1 MEQIKAEIKMEIARG
16 EIISDEAYV
25 LENLSY
31 TRKLNIMVVDQVHG
45 TEVSFRFPTIATS
58 DCIYMLEECK
68 ERFQLWVHNFLKS
81 RLLNWTVEL
90 LEGVDYITD
99 RLDMAMFQL
108 PGGKTLDDRHPPR
121 NFEYRFVMK
130 DVHFPYEDYQNNN
143 VEKNPTEA
151 PEPIPTENNE
161 DRQGDEEVKFLEDDE
176 EVKVLMEVITI
187 ED

>member
-1 MEQIKAEIKMEIARG
+1 M
-16 EIISDEAYV
+16 
-25 LENLSY
+25 
-31 TRKLNIMVVDQVHG
+31 
-45 TEVSFRFPTIATS
+45 
-58 DCIYMLEECK
+58 
-68 ERFQLWVHNFLKS
+68 
-81 RLLNWTVEL
+81 

-121 NFEYRFVMK
+121 NFEYRFVMN
-130 DVHFPYEDYQNNN
+130 DVHFPYYYKPNNH
-143 VEKNPTEA
+143 VEKNPTKA

-161 DRQGDEEVKFLEDDE
+161 DMQGDEEVKFMEDDE